1 MQYVQVKTQ
10 ERRPQPPSLGER
22 DWHIRVMALAVALL
36 VVAGALVYVF
46 GSSTSKTPRA
56 RLENALVATN
66 SAVTADLTVAVK
78 ANFDGLTVSIVGAGA
93 VDFATKAMSFHMSV
107 FGQTISFIET
117 GGFLYLD
124 LGKQVSAQFPGKTW
138 VRMPVSAFASPN
150 DARLLFTSDPQALM
164 SSLLRL
170 GATITPIGTAS
181 IAGTQDQ
188 GYVIHLSAGDLESHR
203 SDLPAPI
210 RSLFATSSIPKSA
223 ELSTTVYVNPAGQLQ
238 AVHLLLSASA
248 TGQQA
253 TASIDLTMS
262 HFGAASVRA
271 APPATRTVTY
281 KQVKGPLGSNALPF
295 TARSSGQTA

>member
-1 MQYVQVKTQ
+1 MQYGPVKTQ
-10 ERRPQPPSLGER
+10 ESPPQPHSLGGR

-36 VVAGALVYVF
+36 VASGVLVYVF
-46 GSSTSKTPRA
+46 GSSTSRTPRA

-66 SAVTADLTVAVK
+66 SAVTTDLTMAVK
-78 ANFDGLTVSIVGAGA
+78 ANFDGLTVSILGTGA
-93 VDFATKAMSFHMSV
+93 VDFATKAMSLQMSV
-107 FGQTISFIET
+107 FGQSISFVET
-117 GGFLYLD
+117 GGLLYLD

-150 DARLLFTSDPQALM
+150 DTRLLFTSDPQALM

-181 IAGTQDQ
+181 IDGTQDQ
-188 GYVIHLSAGDLESHR
+188 GYVIHLSARNLESHL
-203 SDLPAPI
+203 SDLPASI
-210 RSLFATSSIPKSA
+210 RPLFATSSIPKSA

-238 AVHLLLSASA
+238 ALHVLLSAPA
-248 TGQQA
+248 TGHQA

-271 APPATRTVTY
+271 APPATQTVTY
-281 KQVKGPLGSNALPF
+281 KQLKGPLGSNALPF
-295 TARSSGQTA
+295 TARSSA